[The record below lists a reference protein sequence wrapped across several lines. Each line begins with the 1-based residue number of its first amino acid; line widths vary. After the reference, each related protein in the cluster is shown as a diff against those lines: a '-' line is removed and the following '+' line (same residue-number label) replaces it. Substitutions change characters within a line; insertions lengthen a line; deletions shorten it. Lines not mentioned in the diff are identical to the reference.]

1 MKHKR
6 GRYVVYSYPRSGLP
20 VICRTWL
27 GARFCA
33 ITKIILGRAERVR
46 VVDARGGKDWVLG

>member
-6 GRYVVYSYPRSGLP
+6 GRYVVYTSPRAGLP

-27 GARFCA
+27 GARLYA
-33 ITKIILGRAERVR
+33 ITRVVLGQAEHVR
-46 VVDARGGKDWVLG
+46 VVDARGGKDWVL